1 MVAKEP
7 DQPDSNRAAEAAE
20 EETSGTSAERRP
32 EAGGAAAAEAEL
44 VPAERAPAG
53 QFMGFGAM
61 LKRWR
66 KAAGVTQP
74 RTARVLGISERKL
87 RGIESG
93 AAPRFTQEQCD
104 ALVELL
110 QLDSE
115 ERHALLLHNVGT
127 YLRSAPEG
135 QPEAGCALRLL
146 IDQQMPS
153 PTYLSDR
160 NWNILAYNQAMAETW
175 PWVMEPKANLI
186 RWALTTAEGR
196 ATYHDWHKH
205 ATVFVRMLRFAET
218 THGDDTD
225 LEELIEDVKK
235 NPEVRRIW
243 ESDTDFVEHRDG
255 HVFLATVPT
264 LDYRTIEIVSHVTYP
279 AIMPDCRFVVMTW
292 VEAGAEVEP
301 DAQRDALGGVRDAW
315 ADETHNGAHE
325 RDRAQG
331 RIAEADRLRAEADRR
346 RAEARLMVSSAA
358 QAAAQAGEDAIPLP
372 ALSRLM
378 GPDAQLTLAP
388 SKRSVFWA
396 VEESAGQWGV
406 TEVAPTTVIARVPRE
421 ELSGERLD
429 EMKQLVRVGLPAEPR
444 AAAARIEQLLGE
456 RNVEQR
462 VLRDILAELS
472 LPDSDPPNSHDEA
485 A

>member
-1 MVAKEP
+1 MVANEP
-7 DQPDSNRAAEAAE
+7 GHPDSNGAADEETSSTSTRAARRGDQGAARAAE
-20 EETSGTSAERRP
+20 TQ
-32 EAGGAAAAEAEL
+32 L
-44 VPAERAPAG
+44 VPAEHAPAG

-66 KAAGVTQP
+66 KAAGIKQLAA
-74 RTARVLGISERKL
+74 ARALGVSERKY
-87 RGIESG
+87 RGVESG
-93 AAPRFTQEQCD
+93 ATPRFTQEQCH
-104 ALVELL
+104 ALAELL

-127 YLRSAPEG
+127 YLRAAPAEG
-135 QPEAGCALRLL
+135 QPEVGPALRLL

-175 PWVMEPKANLI
+175 PWVMEPRANLI

-205 ATVFVRMLRFAET
+205 ATVFVRMLRFAES
-218 THGDDTD
+218 THGEDAD
-225 LEELIEDVKK
+225 LKELIEDVKK

-243 ESDTDFVEHRDG
+243 ESDEDLVEHRDG

-264 LDYRTIEIVSHVTYP
+264 LDYRTIEIVSHVAYP

-315 ADETHNGAHE
+315 ADETHNSAHE
-325 RDRAQG
+325 RGRAQD
-331 RIAEADRLRAEADRR
+331 RIAEAERLRADDARTARR
-346 RAEARLMVSSAA
+346 MVSSPA
-358 QAAAQAGEDAIPLP
+358 QAAAQAGEGATPLP

-378 GPDAQLTLAP
+378 GPDAQLTLSP

-396 VEESAGQWGV
+396 VEESSGLWGV

-421 ELSGERLD
+421 ELSGERLV
-429 EMKQLVRVGLPAEPR
+429 EMKQLVRLGLPAEPS
-444 AAAARIEQLLGE
+444 AAATRIEQLLDE
-456 RNVEQR
+456 RDVEQR
-462 VLRDILAELS
+462 VLREIQAELPR
-472 LPDSDPPNSHDEA
+472 PDSDPPSWHGEA